1 MKKLDHF
8 QKFFWYMFFSKK
20 FKIYRKFIEN
30 DEYVN
35 ISLFYQLNDILDEKL
50 QLIVIY
56 QI

>member
-1 MKKLDHF
+1 MNQLDHF

-20 FKIYRKFIEN
+20 FKIYRKFIKN